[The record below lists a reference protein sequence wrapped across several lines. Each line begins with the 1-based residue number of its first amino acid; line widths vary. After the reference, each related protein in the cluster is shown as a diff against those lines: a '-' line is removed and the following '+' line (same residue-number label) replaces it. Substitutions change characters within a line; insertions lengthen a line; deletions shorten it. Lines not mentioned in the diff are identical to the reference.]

1 MRFFNGKKIEL
12 LAPAGNYEIFKGIV
26 ESKCDAIYFGGQRM
40 NMRMIRKGFNFTDEE
55 LKLAVDLARERNK
68 ATYITVNNLLD
79 EDDLEALDAYLLF
92 LDEIKP
98 TGIIVQDMAVLSR
111 AHKLNLGIEIHASVM
126 MNVHNLETIHALKEK
141 GVNRVVLSRETTLAE
156 ASFFHQNSQME
167 FEYFTHGDM
176 CVAHGAQCYYSSMLF
191 GMSSNRGKCLKPC
204 RWWFDFEGN
213 RAYPLAVKDMSMIA
227 HLPEMIHSGI
237 TSFKI
242 EGRMRE
248 KEFIVDLINRYG
260 DVIDRYI
267 EDPIGYDY
275 KAQEAWIYEHRKR
288 DLSTAYAFG
297 TPGLSNINER
307 YEGTGKF
314 YSTGKMFSTPTEESK
329 VEQHQV
335 DQLISVFDRQE
346 VNREMLS
353 VRVEDMDQVRVAL
366 EEGVD
371 RIYLASDIFEP
382 KHPFTIED
390 IIEISSVKNET
401 ELFIA
406 LPRMMDELQFEKY
419 KVWLEKIENSGGKV
433 EGLLITNL
441 GVAKAF
447 AGKDYKMV
455 GDFSLNIFNR
465 TAAQFYLDQDV
476 EMITPSIELPAKE
489 LKALLDSGVP
499 CEVITHGRLST
510 MYMSHDLYEAQNV
523 STDDTLVYENEGGKY
538 VVKRDVHGKTHLLMQ
553 KHYTLLPIADRLS
566 GARIRIEAQN
576 DTPDALRAI
585 IKAHKAVIHREVC
598 GMDSLGS
605 LGKSHLVTL
614 GAIRF

>member
-12 LAPAGNYEIFKGIV
+12 LAPAGNFEIFKGIV

-55 LKLAVDLARERNK
+55 LKLAVGLAREKNK

-79 EDDLEALDAYLLF
+79 ADDIDALDAYLIF
-92 LDEIKP
+92 LNEIKP

-111 AHKLNLGIEIHASVM
+111 ANKLKLEIEIHASVM
-126 MNVHNLETIHALKEK
+126 MNVHNIETIRALEEK

-156 ASFFHQNSQME
+156 ASYFHQNSKVE
-167 FEYFTHGDM
+167 LEYFTHGDM

-204 RWWFDFEGN
+204 RWWFDFEGK

-227 HLPEMIHSGI
+227 HLPQMIHSGI

-275 KAQEAWIYEHRKR
+275 KAQEAWIFEHRKR

-314 YSTGKMFSTPTEESK
+314 YSTGKMFSTPTEEST
-329 VEQHQV
+329 VEVHQV
-335 DQLISVFDRQE
+335 ENLKEIFSLKTTFNQR
-346 VNREMLS
+346 LS
-353 VRVEDMDQVRVAL
+353 ARVEDIDQVNIAL

-371 RIYLASDIFEP
+371 RIYLAADVFEP
-382 KHPFTIED
+382 KHPFTLED
-390 IIEISSVKNET
+390 VVEISKIKGKT

-419 KVWLEKIENSGGKV
+419 LVWLEKIKLSGV
-433 EGLLITNL
+433 EIDGLLVTNL
-441 GVAKAF
+441 GAIRSF
-447 AGKDYKMV
+447 GNRGYKMV
-455 GDFSLNIFNR
+455 GDFSMNIFNQFS
-465 TAAQFYLDQDV
+465 AEFYLEQGIDLV
-476 EMITPSIELPAKE
+476 TPSIELPAKE
-489 LKALLDSGVP
+489 LKVLLDSGVP

-538 VVKRDVHGKTHLLMQ
+538 LIKRDVHGKTHLLMQ
-553 KHYTLLPIADRLS
+553 KHYSLLPIADRLS
-566 GARIRIEAQN
+566 ALSFRIEAQN
-576 DTPDALRAI
+576 ETPETFRKI
-585 IKAHKAVIHREVC
+585 IKAHKAVINKETS
-598 GMDSLGS
+598 GMDSLLL
-605 LGKSHLVTL
+605 LGEHHMVTL
-614 GAIRF
+614 GATRF